1 MKEKNTGSRLFSS
14 IIGIMI
20 SGIFLSNLSESWRRG
35 LWNEFLNGLLL
46 RRMQFM
52 WQVDK
57 QTFFMLLLCCIAA
70 IVLVISLIRFLIQI
84 IKLLAGSRE
93 SAKTVPAYTASRSVN
108 RTPKTSGKTVFKKKT
123 SVRTTTSVN
132 GINRGDV
139 SSQAIGCAHKNGKDK
154 YLEQIEGFLKNGL
167 IEKNEYDVLYARYK
181 KLHISD
187 DYH

>member
-1 MKEKNTGSRLFSS
+1 MKEKNTASRLFSS
-14 IIGIMI
+14 IACMLI

-35 LWNEFLNGLLL
+35 LWHEFLDGLLL

-52 WQVDK
+52 WHTDK

-70 IVLVISLIRFLIQI
+70 IVFVGSLIRFLILI
-84 IKLLAGSRE
+84 IKLLTGSRE
-93 SAKTVPAYTASRSVN
+93 KAGPTPAYHASRTVS
-108 RTPKTSGKTVFKKKT
+108 RASKASGKTVSKKNT
-123 SVRTTTSVN
+123 AVRTTTSVN
-132 GINRGDV
+132 GVNRGDV
-139 SSQAIGCAHKNGKDK
+139 SAQAISCAHKNGKDK

-187 DYH
+187 NYH